1 MQVYNEIEEKV
12 ADLSEADLENVDL
25 EELISKDMNAYFK
38 NYVEELTQHSL
49 HKELLPEAIWDLTN
63 RLMISQKSVW
73 NTRTTKLRALP
84 LRFIYKVRLN
94 VSKKVT

>member
-38 NYVEELTQHSL
+38 
-49 HKELLPEAIWDLTN
+49 I
-63 RLMISQKSVW
+63 M
-73 NTRTTKLRALP
+73 
-84 LRFIYKVRLN
+84 
-94 VSKKVT
+94 SKN